1 MKGKI
6 MDKKEK
12 TLLNNFPK
20 HQDNLKHQLKND
32 SVYAQMWLDSL
43 LEDYSQNKDVNEL
56 IYNLK
61 PLIEAKYTICEF
73 AKLIGIH
80 RITLY
85 KIFSRKMIPS
95 IEILHNIFM
104 GLGYDLK
111 LSAKKI

>member
-1 MKGKI
+1 MN
-6 MDKKEK
+6 KKEE
-12 TLLNNFPK
+12 TLLQNFPK
-20 HQDNLKHQLKND
+20 HQDFLKQQLKD
-32 SVYAQMWLDSL
+32 DCEYAQMWLNSL
-43 LEDYSQNKDVNEL
+43 LDDYAETKDVNDL

-61 PLIEAKYTICEF
+61 PLIEAKHTICEF

-95 IEILHNIFM
+95 IEILHKIFL

-111 LSAKKI
+111 LTAQKV

>member
-1 MKGKI
+1 MTNQ
-6 MDKKEK
+6 KEN
-12 TLLNNFPK
+12 LLNSLPK
-20 HQDNLKHQLKND
+20 HQEHLKQQLKDD
-32 SVYAQMWLDSL
+32 SEYAQMWLDSL
-43 LEDYSQNKDVNEL
+43 LDDYSQTKDVNDL

-95 IEILHNIFM
+95 IEILHKIFL

-111 LSAKKI
+111 LSAQKV

>member
-1 MKGKI
+1 MKNSEQK
-6 MDKKEK
+6 
-12 TLLNNFPK
+12 LLQNFPK
-20 HQDNLKHQLKND
+20 HQDYLKQQLHD
-32 SVYAQMWLDSL
+32 DPEYAQMWLDSL
-43 LEDYSQNKDVNEL
+43 LEDYSASKDVNDL

-61 PLIEAKYTICEF
+61 PLIEANYTICDF

-95 IEILHNIFM
+95 IEILHKIFA

-111 LSAKKI
+111 ISVQKAV

>member
-1 MKGKI
+1 MKKREEI
-6 MDKKEK
+6 
-12 TLLNNFPK
+12 LLQSFPK
-20 HQDNLKHQLKND
+20 HNDNLKQQLKDDNE
-32 SVYAQMWLDSL
+32 YAQMWLDSIL
-43 LEDYSQNKDVNEL
+43 DDYSQTKDVNDL

-95 IEILHNIFM
+95 IEILHKIFL

-111 LSAKKI
+111 LSAQKV

>member
-1 MKGKI
+1 MTNQ
-6 MDKKEK
+6 KEN
-12 TLLNNFPK
+12 LLNSLPK
-20 HQDNLKHQLKND
+20 HQENLKQQLKD
-32 SVYAQMWLDSL
+32 DAEYAQMWLDSL
-43 LEDYSQNKDVNEL
+43 LDDYSQTKDVNDL

-95 IEILHNIFM
+95 IEILHKIFL

-111 LSAKKI
+111 LSAQKV

>member
-1 MKGKI
+1 MN
-6 MDKKEK
+6 KKQE
-12 TLLNNFPK
+12 TLLKSFPK
-20 HQDNLKHQLKND
+20 HSDNLKQQLKDDNE
-32 SVYAQMWLDSL
+32 YAQMWLGSILD
-43 LEDYSQNKDVNEL
+43 DYSETKDVNDL

-95 IEILHNIFM
+95 IEILHKIFL

-111 LSAKKI
+111 LSAQKV

>member
-1 MKGKI
+1 MN
-6 MDKKEK
+6 KKEE
-12 TLLNNFPK
+12 TLLQSFPK
-20 HQDNLKHQLKND
+20 HNDNLKEQLKND
-32 SVYAQMWLDSL
+32 SEYAQMWLESL
-43 LEDYSQNKDVNEL
+43 LEDYSRTKDVNDL

-61 PLIEAKYTICEF
+61 PLIEANYTICDF

-95 IEILHNIFM
+95 ISILHKIIS

-111 LSAKKI
+111 LSAQKL

>member
-1 MKGKI
+1 MN
-6 MDKKEK
+6 KKEEN
-12 TLLNNFPK
+12 LLQDFPK
-20 HQDNLKHQLKND
+20 HQDNLKQQLKND
-32 SVYAQMWLDSL
+32 FEYAQMWLDSL
-43 LEDYSQNKDVNEL
+43 LEDYSATKDVNEL

-61 PLIEAKYTICEF
+61 PLIEARYTICEF

-95 IEILHNIFM
+95 IEILHKIFM

-111 LSAKKI
+111 LTVQKI

>member
-1 MKGKI
+1 M
-6 MDKKEK
+6 MNKKEQI
-12 TLLNNFPK
+12 LLESFPK
-20 HQDNLKHQLKND
+20 HQDYLKQQLRDDNE
-32 SVYAQMWLDSL
+32 YAKMWLDSL
-43 LEDYSQNKDVNEL
+43 LEDYSKEKDINDL

-61 PLIEAKYTICEF
+61 PLIEAHYTICDF

-95 IEILHNIFM
+95 IEILHKIFA

-111 LSAKKI
+111 ISVQKTA

>member
-1 MKGKI
+1 MNKQ
-6 MDKKEK
+6 EQ
-12 TLLNNFPK
+12 TLLNSFPK
-20 HQDNLKHQLKND
+20 HNDNLKEQLKND
-32 SVYAQMWLDSL
+32 TKYDQMWLESL
-43 LEDYSQNKDVNEL
+43 LEDYSETKDVNDL

-85 KIFSRKMIPS
+85 KIFSRKMVPS
-95 IEILHNIFM
+95 IEILHKIFL

-111 LSAKKI
+111 ISAQKV

>member
-1 MKGKI
+1 MTNQ
-6 MDKKEK
+6 KEN
-12 TLLNNFPK
+12 LLNSLPK
-20 HQDNLKHQLKND
+20 HQENLKQQLKDDNE
-32 SVYAQMWLDSL
+32 YAQMWLDSIL
-43 LEDYSQNKDVNEL
+43 DDYSQTKDVNDL

-95 IEILHNIFM
+95 IEILHKIFL
-104 GLGYDLK
+104 GLGYNLK
-111 LSAKKI
+111 LSAQKV